1 MKNIQ
6 LKTTVVL
13 LVVSSI
19 LLSGVSLINIYNINN
34 ISENIN
40 SSEIMQVIARSKS
53 TLELVWVISIVLF
66 SIFSIIFINNI
77 LKVITKPLSN
87 IVDNAGKF
95 GDDNEIKYL
104 EEAKKS
110 TDDKFS
116 KTINSMT
123 EELRQNLDSVN
134 KQKNQTEA
142 ILLHIKDGIISVDLN
157 GNVTYINPAA
167 INFFDLTQDDNTFD
181 KIFKKIGLDVNLEKI
196 VYLDDLTSSEQ
207 KVFINEKY
215 INIFFAPVKD
225 LKKIPNGIIILLQDI
240 TEHVK
245 LDNMRKEFVADVSHE
260 LKTPITSILGY
271 TETLLEGDYDKETQ
285 VKFLNVIESESHRM
299 AKLVS
304 DLLTL
309 SRYDNN
315 KNKTEIT
322 DIDLGDLTKKCL
334 EKLKVEIEKK
344 QHKIECFVTAEVPL
358 VKVDKYEIERV
369 ILNILTNA
377 IKYTPENGNIKIY
390 VGFVYNDAYIKVI
403 DNGIGIPEKD
413 LPRVFER
420 FYRVE
425 KARAREMG
433 GTGLGLAIAKEI
445 IEQNNG
451 SINIKSVQGKG
462 TEVVIRIPAKSKE
475 SVENNE

>member
-167 INFFDLTQDDNTFD
+167 INFFDLTPDDNTFD
-181 KIFKKIGLDVNLEKI
+181 KIFKKIGIDVNLEKI

-358 VKVDKYEIERV
+358 VKVDKYGIERV

>member
-53 TLELVWVISIVLF
+53 TLELVWVISIILF

-104 EEAKKS
+104 EEGKKN

-123 EELRQNLDSVN
+123 EELRQNLDNVN

-181 KIFKKIGLDVNLEKI
+181 KIFKKIGIDVNLEKI

-245 LDNMRKEFVADVSHE
+245 LDNMRKEFIADVSHE

-358 VKVDKYEIERV
+358 VKVDKYGIERV

>member
-215 INIFFAPVKD
+215 ITRYNRTC
-225 LKKIPNGIIILLQDI
+225 KI
-240 TEHVK
+240 
-245 LDNMRKEFVADVSHE
+245 R
-260 LKTPITSILGY
+260 
-271 TETLLEGDYDKETQ
+271 
-285 VKFLNVIESESHRM
+285 
-299 AKLVS
+299 
-304 DLLTL
+304 
-309 SRYDNN
+309 
-315 KNKTEIT
+315 
-322 DIDLGDLTKKCL
+322 
-334 EKLKVEIEKK
+334 
-344 QHKIECFVTAEVPL
+344 
-358 VKVDKYEIERV
+358 
-369 ILNILTNA
+369 
-377 IKYTPENGNIKIY
+377 
-390 VGFVYNDAYIKVI
+390 
-403 DNGIGIPEKD
+403 
-413 LPRVFER
+413 
-420 FYRVE
+420 
-425 KARAREMG
+425 
-433 GTGLGLAIAKEI
+433 
-445 IEQNNG
+445 
-451 SINIKSVQGKG
+451 
-462 TEVVIRIPAKSKE
+462 
-475 SVENNE
+475 

>member
-19 LLSGVSLINIYNINN
+19 LLSGVSLISIYNINN

-53 TLELVWVISIVLF
+53 TLELVWVISIILF

-87 IVDNAGKF
+87 IADNAGKF

-104 EEAKKS
+104 EEGKKN

-123 EELRQNLDSVN
+123 EELRQNLDNVN

-181 KIFKKIGLDVNLEKI
+181 KIFKKIGIDVNLEKI

-358 VKVDKYEIERV
+358 VKVDKYGIERV